1 MPVRVDV
8 KPTMLTWAIDRS
20 GLGRDSVD
28 ARHPKLEQWLTGEAQ
43 PTLKQLEAFS
53 RTTHA
58 PVGCLL
64 MVEPPDE
71 ELPVPDFRTMADA
84 DIGNPSPDLLETI
97 YLCEQR
103 QEWFQAFARSSGEDP
118 IAFVGSATIATGVVE
133 AASSIRE
140 TIGFDLEARRA
151 FTNWSLALTGLRDQA
166 EAAGVLVM
174 VSGVVGSNTHRR
186 LDPREFRGFALVDR
200 LAPLVF
206 VNGVDT
212 KAAQIFTLAHELAH
226 VWLGESALSNATL
239 VASSK
244 NDVERWCNNVAAELL
259 VPLSSFREEF
269 RPNAPLAGEL
279 ERLARF
285 FKVSTL
291 VILRRMADAGGMTRD
306 EFVVAFDAELA
317 RVIQLAK
324 HQAEARDSSGG
335 DFYNAQPVRVSKRFA
350 RAVVIDTLEGRALH
364 RDAFRMLGFKKQATF
379 EELSRRLGVV

>member
-71 ELPVPDFRTMADA
+71 ELPVPDFRTMVDA

-103 QEWFQAFARSSGEDP
+103 QEWFQAFARSNGEDP

-350 RAVVIDTLEGRALH
+350 RAVVIDTLEGRTLH